1 MRYLSLRLV
10 QAILAILGASTIVF
24 FVLHLSSDP
33 VLLLA
38 PQNATPADVARLRH
52 QLGLDQPIWVQYV
65 TFLQNL
71 IRGNLGYS
79 YVQDQRAI
87 DLVLDRLPYTAE
99 LAVAALVLSLAV
111 GVPIGMLTAV
121 YRGTWIE
128 QALMPIILVG
138 QSMPS
143 FWSGILLILLFSV
156 HFHWLPSS
164 GTGGIRSLILPA
176 ITLASLT
183 MATFARMTRSSFMEQ
198 LDQEYVR
205 TARSKG
211 VGAGRIMVAHVLRN
225 ASIPIITVLG
235 LETAN
240 LLGGAVITETI
251 FAWPGIGLLTVQA
264 IAARDFPIIQAVV
277 LLASV
282 IFISANL
289 LTDLLYGVVDPRI
302 RLGGEAAT

>member
-1 MRYLSLRLV
+1 MRYLRLRLV

-71 IRGNLGYS
+71 IHGNLGYS

-198 LDQEYVR
+198 LNQEYVR

>member
-1 MRYLSLRLV
+1 VRYLGLRLV

-38 PQNATPADVARLRH
+38 PQNATPADLARLRH
-52 QLGLDQPIWVQYV
+52 QLRLDQPIWVQYV

-71 IRGNLGYS
+71 IHGNLGYS
-79 YVQDQRAI
+79 YVQDQPAI
-87 DLVLDRLPYTAE
+87 GLVLERLPYTAE
-99 LAVAALVLSLAV
+99 LAVAALVLSLSI

>member
-38 PQNATPADVARLRH
+38 PQNATPADLARLRH

-65 TFLQNL
+65 TFLHNL
-71 IRGNLGYS
+71 IHGNLGYS

>member
-1 MRYLSLRLV
+1 VRYLSLRLV

-38 PQNATPADVARLRH
+38 PQNATPADLARLRH

-71 IRGNLGYS
+71 IHGNLGYS
-79 YVQDQRAI
+79 YVQNQPAI

-302 RLGGEAAT
+302 RLSGEAAT

>member
-1 MRYLSLRLV
+1 LV

-38 PQNATPADVARLRH
+38 PQNAMPADLARLRH
-52 QLGLDQPIWVQYV
+52 QLGLDQPVWVQYV

-71 IRGNLGYS
+71 IHGNLGYS
-79 YVQDQRAI
+79 YVQDQPAI
-87 DLVLDRLPYTAE
+87 DLVLERLPYTAE

-156 HFHWLPSS
+156 HAHWLPSS

-211 VGAGRIMVAHVLRN
+211 VSTGRIMVAHVLRN

>member
-1 MRYLSLRLV
+1 VRYLSLRLV

-38 PQNATPADVARLRH
+38 PQNATPADLARLRH

-71 IRGNLGYS
+71 IHGNLGYS
-79 YVQDQRAI
+79 YVQNQRAI

-302 RLGGEAAT
+302 RLSGEAAT

>member
-71 IRGNLGYS
+71 IHGNLGYS
-79 YVQDQRAI
+79 YVQNQRAI

>member
-38 PQNATPADVARLRH
+38 PQNATPADLARLRH

-71 IRGNLGYS
+71 IHGNLGYS
-79 YVQDQRAI
+79 YVQDQPAI

-302 RLGGEAAT
+302 RLSGEAAT